1 MTASSALRANC
12 HFLRQGAELL
22 GRVAPDAYAASTRPG
37 WAPVGAQFRH
47 VLDHYQCF
55 LQGLAGGTVDY
66 DARRRDVAVE
76 QDPAEAAALAERL
89 ARALEALEVRDG
101 NRPVSVQMQT
111 GAEEGVP
118 DWRPSSLGRELQ
130 FLVSH
135 TVHHY
140 ALIKLLLEDHGV
152 YAGEEFGV
160 APSTLAFQRSGH

>member
-1 MTASSALRANC
+1 MPSTVALEANC

-22 GRVAPDAYAASTRPG
+22 ARVPAAAYAQTSRPG

-47 VLDHYQCF
+47 VLDHYLAF
-55 LQGLAGGTVDY
+55 LAGVGAGMIDY
-66 DARRRDVAVE
+66 DARERNPRIERD
-76 QDPAEAAALAERL
+76 PSEAANLADELTQRL
-89 ARALEALEVRDG
+89 AALTLRDP
-101 NRPVSVQMQT
+101 NRPLSVQMRT
-111 GAEEGVP
+111 GDGDVMP

-140 ALIKLLLEDHGV
+140 ALIKLLLEDHGI

-160 APSTLAFQRSGH
+160 APSTIVWQRAGQ